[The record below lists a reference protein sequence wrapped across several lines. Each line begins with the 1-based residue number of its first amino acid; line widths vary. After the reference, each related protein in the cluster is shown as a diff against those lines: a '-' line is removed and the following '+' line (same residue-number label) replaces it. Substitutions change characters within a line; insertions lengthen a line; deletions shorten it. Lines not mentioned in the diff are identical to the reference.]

1 MSMRKLIAL
10 VEAFSGLD
18 DVDPDDWGL
27 YDESGWEKAA
37 EALRKSAVLASDQI
51 EKKAIKLE
59 KDWERGD
66 WKSSSDKGKEL
77 GSMIYGVMMEVC
89 DPVMKKHSKYG
100 ATDSEPEIAM
110 RNLLVRELIRRRGY
124 MEVKPHQI
132 IAYW

>member
-1 MSMRKLIAL
+1 MRKLIAL
-10 VEAFSGLD
+10 IEAFSGLD
-18 DVDPDDWGL
+18 DVDPDSWGL
-27 YDESGWEKAA
+27 YDDKGWEGAA
-37 EALRKSAVLASDQI
+37 EALRKSAVRASDQI

-89 DPVMKKHSKYG
+89 DPVMKKYSKYG
-100 ATDSEPEIAM
+100 ATDSEPEMVM

-124 MEVKPHQI
+124 MEIKPHQI